1 MTSGR
6 DQIDAA
12 LFAAQ
17 QAIGSVGKSS
27 RNDFHKYAYV
37 SAESMIAACRPV
49 LHENGL
55 LVQRDAFMV
64 DMAEGRL
71 ENSFTVKHLPSGESR
86 GYSFPWPFIAEKGR
100 PIDKALAGALTVSM
114 NYFLRDLLLVPR
126 MDESEMDRRDDRDYE
141 PPPAKPR
148 KKAEPKPEQ
157 AEDQEAI
164 RSAEDVEF
172 VNRRDVAALSDRMGG
187 VWLSRVLKKCSA
199 ELGRPCASIDEIS
212 HEQVVRILKHHTKE

>member
-12 LFAAQ
+12 IFAAQ
-17 QAIGSVGKSS
+17 KEIDAVGKSS
-27 RNDFHKYAYV
+27 RNDFHKYSYV

-49 LHENGL
+49 LHAHGL
-55 LVQRDAFMV
+55 LVQRDAFSL

-71 ENSFTVKHLPSGESR
+71 ESSFIVKHLPSGEAR
-86 GYSFPWPFIAEKGR
+86 GYTFPWPFIAEKGR

-141 PPPAKPR
+141 PPAKHR
-148 KKAEPKPEQ
+148 KKPDPKPEQ
-157 AEDQEAI
+157 PQDHEAAK
-164 RSAEDVEF
+164 SAEDVEF
-172 VNRRDVAALSDRMGG
+172 VNRRDVAALADRMGG

-212 HEQVVRILKHHTKE
+212 SEQVVRILKHHTKE